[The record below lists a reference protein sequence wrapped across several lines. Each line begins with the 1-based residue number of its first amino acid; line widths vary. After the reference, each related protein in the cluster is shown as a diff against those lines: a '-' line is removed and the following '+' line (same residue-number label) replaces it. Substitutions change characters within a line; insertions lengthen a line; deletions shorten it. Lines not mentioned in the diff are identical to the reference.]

1 MCPRMTKH
9 QCLACD
15 AYELSFESAGALACV
30 NACSGPAAPAALYLA
45 FAARKLAISLP
56 TRLVSL
62 EVIMTRLP
70 LQACAACIGLDWA
83 DATHAICLQAAGSD
97 TRESGMVAHTPEAL
111 DAWARALRSRFGGQP
126 MAVALELIPGPRV
139 AARRTPD
146 FWVLF
151 PGNALTVATDRQA
164 FTPSRAQDDPSD
176 AEIPR
181 D

>member
-9 QCLACD
+9 QGIAVD
-15 AYELSFESAGALACV
+15 AYELSVESAGALAFV
-30 NACSGPAAPAALYLA
+30 NACSGPAAPAALSLA

-62 EVIMTRLP
+62 EVIMTRRP
-70 LQACAACIGLDWA
+70 IQACAALIGLDWA

-97 TRESGMVAHTPEAL
+97 TWESGMVAHTPEAL

-126 MAVALELIPGPRV
+126 MAVGRELTPGPLV
-139 AARRTPD
+139 SARRTPD
-146 FWVLF
+146 VLVLF
-151 PGNALTVATDRQA
+151 PINALTVAKDRQA
-164 FTPSRAQDDPSD
+164 FTPRRAQDDPAD